1 MSFSHP
7 RYARHGE
14 ARRRLGEVLVK
25 LLDLVKVAGQVG
37 YQSLPEIR
45 PKFAYLQESSKA
57 EMKAA
62 AFGALHNLVMLNC
75 TLKVFMEN
83 AFRLMI
89 DGLS

>member
-45 PKFAYLQESSKA
+45 PKFACRNPA
-57 EMKAA
+57 
-62 AFGALHNLVMLNC
+62 
-75 TLKVFMEN
+75 
-83 AFRLMI
+83 RLR
-89 DGLS
+89 